1 MLILAALLVAFLWG
15 ATPIIHKHVLKYVS
29 PAVILVVGGTAYY
42 ITLLAYAAY
51 NWKKLYPEIQTLTAI
66 NTFWICLA
74 SLIMSFVAKILYLH
88 VLKKK
93 ESYVVSALVFSAPFF
108 TAILA
113 VLLLKEKVTLEKLVG
128 VMLIVIGIVVL
139 SRDGVSVSAQ

>member
-1 MLILAALLVAFLWG
+1 MLTLAALLVAFLWG
-15 ATPIIHKHVLKYVS
+15 ATPIIHKHVLRFVS
-29 PAVILVVGGTAYY
+29 PSVILVVGGTAYY
-42 ITLLAYAAY
+42 IALIGYAAY
-51 NWKKLYPEIQTLTAI
+51 NWKTLYPEMINLTVMNA
-66 NTFWICLA
+66 FWICLA
-74 SLIMSFVAKILYLH
+74 ALIMSFVAKIIYLY

-113 VLLLKEKVTLEKLVG
+113 VLLLNEKVTLEKLVG

-139 SRDGVSVSAQ
+139 SRDGVSISAQ